1 MKYIGLIVTTVIS
14 LVAVFAVSAQ
24 SSSDGRINVAHHF
37 GGDTLYCD
45 QAQGCWLLNSNGEQ
59 LWEVSQSTIDTVMTD
74 ACETGQ
80 SHYIEAGIGTYG
92 LSTFRVSC
100 YVGYDPA
107 LTLIGFD
114 EHGNVNEM
122 EFSPSYLPVNP
133 PAPVVE
139 VTVEPAITVT
149 SVPIIVGE
157 CTKATPEFC
166 EATPPIIICERCEIE
181 TLPVVLEETT
191 MVEEVTMLEEAVSE
205 EVAALVV
212 SESKTGSR

>member
-1 MKYIGLIVTTVIS
+1 MKYIGLIISTVIS

-24 SSSDGRINVAHHF
+24 SSSDGRINAAHHF
-37 GGDTLYCD
+37 GGDALYCE
-45 QAQGCWLLNSNGEQ
+45 QEQGCWLLNSDGEQ
-59 LWEVSQSTIDTVMTD
+59 LWNIVQDMIDTVMID

-80 SHYIEAGIGTYG
+80 SRYLEAGVGTYG
-92 LSTFRVSC
+92 LNTFRVSC
-100 YVGYDPA
+100 YVGYEPA

-122 EFSPSYLPVNP
+122 EFSPNYMPVNP

-139 VTVEPAITVT
+139 IVIE
-149 SVPIIVGE
+149 PIITPTPVHVVVGE

-166 EATPPIIICERCEIE
+166 ETTPPIIVCEKCVFE
-181 TLPVVLEETT
+181 TLPELEELT
-191 MVEEVTMLEEAVSE
+191 VVEEAVRE
-205 EVAALVV
+205 ELAPLVV